1 VYFSCHAAN
10 IILAI
15 YGIYRAEDTDTLLM
29 VVTEDIPGFVKMFF
43 QAIELNA
50 RIRYWLSIE
59 DETNEN
65 LAEEVN
71 MGSQLDNQ
79 DLVVIGKVLK
89 KSAESIKTEINLL
102 NELPRRN
109 VFVDRKVR
117 YQRTGDKYRSCYFI
131 LTQIGNSRFEA
142 QRTIEEFQSLY
153 SVLSEMFTPENFPKH
168 PLPLPLGLLGG
179 DSEGNLSENL
189 QNWFEEV
196 LKSPIFMT
204 GELLEFLNVDSEKS
218 APFLTYFENSYSS
231 FCSRH
236 FILVRHNRQRQKE

>member
-1 VYFSCHAAN
+1 
-10 IILAI
+10 
-15 YGIYRAEDTDTLLM
+15 
-29 VVTEDIPGFVKMFF
+29 
-43 QAIELNA
+43 
-50 RIRYWLSIE
+50 
-59 DETNEN
+59 
-65 LAEEVN
+65 

-153 SVLSEMFTPENFPKH
+153 SALSEMFTPENFPKH

-196 LKSPIFMT
+196 LKS
-204 GELLEFLNVDSEKS
+204 LSQ
-218 APFLTYFENSYSS
+218 FEIADDLQML
-231 FCSRH
+231 CC
-236 FILVRHNRQRQKE
+236 IRQGRCAAQEHPLRASNF